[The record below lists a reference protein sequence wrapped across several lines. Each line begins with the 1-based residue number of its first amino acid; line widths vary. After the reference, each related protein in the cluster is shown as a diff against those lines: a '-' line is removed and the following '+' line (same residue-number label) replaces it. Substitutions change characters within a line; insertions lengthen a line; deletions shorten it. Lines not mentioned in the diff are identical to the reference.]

1 MRDAA
6 RSVLWSVLVVAF
18 LASSLGTGC
27 AIKNQK
33 GEEIFAVQVKTGP
46 GGSEETPESETPPAE
61 TPAPATETPA
71 PEPTPAPK
79 ATPASKPTPADAK
92 TSPPPAAE
100 PEEPAAN
107 TARTPWWKKPSV
119 EVKDLDAD
127 DSTPA
132 EATSETKPAPH
143 GDFEETDLA
152 PDEPAEEP
160 IPEPTPPPPA
170 PEKKEAQVDRHL
182 QPVTHEQWMETYKKQ
197 TAPSAKAD
205 RRASMGNVQKAIE
218 AGYGTTYV
226 THLENAINVD
236 KSNGYA
242 YYFLA
247 RGRFEKGDWKG
258 SKGFADKSIQL
269 LGDDP
274 KFRAKARVLYAKV
287 LANLGE
293 KDAAAAQAKAAIA
306 DDGEN
311 TEAKILA
318 MKLK

>member
-6 RSVLWSVLVVAF
+6 RSAFWSVLVVAF
-18 LASSLGTGC
+18 LAASLGTGC

-46 GGSEETPESETPPAE
+46 EGADAEPEPAE
-61 TPAPATETPA
+61 TPAETPV
-71 PEPTPAPK
+71 PEAAPTPAPTPEA
-79 ATPASKPTPADAK
+79 ATESKKPSA
-92 TSPPPAAE
+92 PAAE
-100 PEEPAAN
+100 STEPAAN
-107 TARTPWWKKPSV
+107 TAKTPWWKKPSV
-119 EVKDLDAD
+119 EVKDLDGD
-127 DSTPA
+127 EPA
-132 EATSETKPAPH
+132 APANGTKPAAAAG

-152 PDEPAEEP
+152 PEEPAEEP

-197 TAPSAKAD
+197 TAPASKPD

-218 AGYGTTYV
+218 SGYGTTYV

-258 SKGFADKSIQL
+258 SKGFADKSIQM
-269 LGDDP
+269 LGEDP
-274 KFRAKARVLYAKV
+274 KFRSKARVLYAKV

-293 KDAAAAQAKAAIA
+293 KEAAAAQAKAAMA
-306 DDGEN
+306 DDSEN
-311 TEAKILA
+311 TEAKILS
-318 MKLK
+318 MKLN

>member
-6 RSVLWSVLVVAF
+6 RYTLWSMTVAAFLVV
-18 LASSLGTGC
+18 SLGTGC

-46 GGSEETPESETPPAE
+46 GGAEEPAESESSPA
-61 TPAPATETPA
+61 ATPA
-71 PEPTPAPK
+71 PEASAPE
-79 ATPASKPTPADAK
+79 ATPNPTSTPSSEPAK
-92 TSPPPAAE
+92 SPEAA
-100 PEEPAAN
+100 EEPAAS
-107 TARTPWWKKPSV
+107 TAKTPWWKKPSV

-127 DSTPA
+127 DSSPGESQAGTQA
-132 EATSETKPAPH
+132 EKKPATPH

-152 PDEPAEEP
+152 PDDPAEEP

-197 TAPSAKAD
+197 TAPAVKPD

-218 AGYGTTYV
+218 SGYGTTYV

-258 SKGFADKSIQL
+258 SKGFADKSIQM
-269 LGDDP
+269 LGEDP
-274 KFRAKARVLYAKV
+274 KFRSKARVLYAKV

-293 KDAAAAQAKAAIA
+293 KDAAAAQAKAALA
-306 DDGEN
+306 DDSEN
-311 TEAKILA
+311 TEAKILS
-318 MKLK
+318 MKLN